1 VTRAVEPVTGGPLA
15 EPSMTEAH
23 MRDAVTGGAIE
34 GGYAPAFEGVY
45 QAFRENFEAF
55 GEQGATVCL
64 SVGGETVVDLWGG
77 IADPKTAAPW
87 QRNTVAV
94 VFSCTKA
101 ATALAAHLLADRG
114 ALDLDAPVASI
125 WPEFGVAGK
134 AGVTTR
140 MLLDHTA
147 GLPAIRTP
155 LKPDCLLYWDYM
167 TGHLAAEAPFW
178 EPGTRLGYHAII
190 FGYLVGEVV
199 RRVSGQSLG
208 AFFQEEIAR
217 PIGIDFWIGL
227 PAREEP
233 RVAPITPY
241 RFNKNDE
248 EPPFIKAART
258 KGSIANLFIFN
269 HGDWMAR
276 GVNTRAGHA
285 AEIGAAGGIT
295 NGRGLCGMFEALLQP
310 GGPLGLSGK
319 TLAGFSETSSA
330 THMDATL
337 QMPTRFGPGFM
348 HAMDNRR
355 RPGGGDSVILGSRAF
370 GHVGAGGSL
379 GFADPETGLAFGY
392 VMNRQGPGL
401 LLNARGQRLVDAA
414 YGALG
419 ISHA

>member
-1 VTRAVEPVTGGPLA
+1 
-15 EPSMTEAH
+15 MTETHIREAITSG
-23 MRDAVTGGAIE
+23 VIE
-34 GGYAPAFEGVY
+34 GSYAPAFEGVY
-45 QAFRENFEAF
+45 QVFRQNFEES
-55 GEQGATVCL
+55 GEQGAAICV

-77 IADPKTAAPW
+77 VADPKTAAPW
-87 QRNTVAV
+87 QNDTVAV

-114 ALDLDAPVASI
+114 ALDLDAPVALI
-125 WPEFGVAGK
+125 WPEFTAAGK
-134 AGVTTR
+134 EGVTMR

-147 GLPAIRTP
+147 GLPALRTP
-155 LKPDCLLYWDYM
+155 LKPDCLLDWGYM
-167 TGHLAAEAPFW
+167 TSRLAAEAPFW
-178 EPGTRLGYHAII
+178 EPGTRSGYHAIT

-217 PIGIDFWIGL
+217 PLRIDFWIGL
-227 PAREEP
+227 PESEEP

-241 RFNKNDE
+241 RFNKDDE
-248 EPPFIKAART
+248 EPPFIRAART

-276 GVNTRAGHA
+276 GVNTRAGRA

-295 NGRGLCGMFEALLQP
+295 NGRGLCGMFEALLKP
-310 GGPLGLSGK
+310 GGPLGLSAK

-355 RPGGGDSVILGSRAF
+355 RPGGGDSVILGPKAF

-379 GFADPETGLAFGY
+379 GFADPDAGMAFGY
-392 VMNRQGPGL
+392 VMSRQGPGL
-401 LLNARGQRLVDAA
+401 LLNERGQRLVDAA

-419 ISHA
+419 ISDS

>member
-1 VTRAVEPVTGGPLA
+1 
-15 EPSMTEAH
+15 MTEVNFREAI
-23 MRDAVTGGAIE
+23 VGGVIE
-34 GGYAPAFEGVY
+34 GNYTPAFEGVY
-45 QAFRENFEAF
+45 QAFRQNFDGL
-55 GEQGATVCL
+55 GEQGASVCI

-77 IADPKTAAPW
+77 VADPNTAAPW
-87 QRNTVAV
+87 QSDTVAV

-114 ALDLDAPVASI
+114 ALDLDAPVAAV
-125 WPEFGVAGK
+125 WPEFGAADKG
-134 AGVTTR
+134 GVTTR

-147 GLPAIRTP
+147 GLPALRTP
-155 LKPDCLLYWDYM
+155 LKPDCLLDWDYM
-167 TGHLAAEAPFW
+167 TDHLAAEAPFW
-178 EPGTRLGYHAII
+178 EPGTRLGYHAIT

-199 RRVSGQSLG
+199 RRASGQSLG
-208 AFFQEEIAR
+208 TFFQQEISG
-217 PIGIDFWIGL
+217 PLGIDFWIGL
-227 PAREEP
+227 PESQEH

-241 RFNKNDE
+241 RFNKNDQ
-248 EPPFIKAART
+248 EPSFIRAART

-269 HGDWMAR
+269 HGDWMSK

-295 NGRGLCGMFEALLQP
+295 NGRGLCGIFGALLEP
-310 GGPLGLSGK
+310 GGVLGLSAK
-319 TLAGFSETSSA
+319 TLTGFSETSSA
-330 THMDATL
+330 THLDATL

-379 GFADPETGLAFGY
+379 GFADPEAGLAFGY

-401 LLNARGQRLVDAA
+401 LLNERGQRLVDAA

-419 ISHA
+419 ISHS

>member
-1 VTRAVEPVTGGPLA
+1 MTETHIREAITGG
-15 EPSMTEAH
+15 
-23 MRDAVTGGAIE
+23 VIE
-34 GGYAPAFEGVY
+34 GSYAPEFKGVY
-45 QAFRENFEAF
+45 QAFRHNFEES
-55 GEQGATVCL
+55 GEQGAAICV
-64 SVGGETVVDLWGG
+64 SVRGETVVDLWGG
-77 IADPKTAAPW
+77 VADQKTATPW
-87 QRNTVAV
+87 QSDTLAV

-125 WPEFGVAGK
+125 WPEFAAAGK
-134 AGVTTR
+134 EGITTR

-147 GLPAIRTP
+147 GLPVLRAP
-155 LKPDCLLYWDYM
+155 LKRDCLLDWDYM
-167 TGHLAAEAPFW
+167 TSHLAAERPFW
-178 EPGTRLGYHAII
+178 EPGTRSGYHAIT

-199 RRVSGQSLG
+199 LRFSGQSLG

-217 PIGIDFWIGL
+217 PLGIDFWIGL
-227 PAREEP
+227 PESEEP

-241 RFNKNDE
+241 RFNKDDE
-248 EPPFIKAART
+248 EPPFIRAART

-276 GVNTRAGHA
+276 GVNTREGHA

-295 NGRGLCGMFEALLQP
+295 NGRGLCGMFEALLMP
-310 GGPLGLSGK
+310 DGPLGLSAK

-348 HAMDNRR
+348 HTMDNRR
-355 RPGGGDSVILGSRAF
+355 RPGGGDSVILGPRSF

-379 GFADPETGLAFGY
+379 GYTDPDVGLAFGY

-401 LLNARGQRLVDAA
+401 LLNERGQRLVDAA

-419 ISHA
+419 ISHS

>member
-1 VTRAVEPVTGGPLA
+1 MINERIGNGW
-15 EPSMTEAH
+15 
-23 MRDAVTGGAIE
+23 IE
-34 GGYAPAFEGVY
+34 GQCAPEFEGVY
-45 QAFRENFEAF
+45 HVFRQNFDARDEL
-55 GEQGATVCL
+55 GAAVNL
-64 SVGGETVVDLWGG
+64 IVNGETVVDLWGG
-77 IADPKTAAPW
+77 LADLNSGASW
-87 QRNTVAV
+87 LSDTVTV

-101 ATALAAHLLADRG
+101 ATALAAHVLADRG
-114 ALDLDAPVASI
+114 LLDLDAPVASI
-125 WPEFGVAGK
+125 WPAFAQAGK

-147 GLPAIRTP
+147 GLPAIRAP
-155 LKPDCLLYWDYM
+155 LKPDCLLDWDFM
-167 TGHLAAEAPFW
+167 TSHLAAEAPFW
-178 EPGTRLGYHAII
+178 EPGTRVGYHAIT

-208 AFFQEEIAR
+208 KFFADEISH
-217 PIGIDFWIGL
+217 PLGIGFWIGL
-227 PAREEP
+227 PESEEV

-241 RFNKNDE
+241 RFQKGEDE
-248 EPPFIKAART
+248 PSFIQAARM

-295 NGRGLCGMFEALLQP
+295 NARGLCGMFHALLEP
-310 GGPLGLSGK
+310 GGALGLSAQ

-348 HAMDNRR
+348 HPMDNRR
-355 RPGGGDSVILGSRAF
+355 RPGGGDSVIFGPRAF

-379 GFADPETGLAFGY
+379 GFADPDAGLAFGY

-401 LLNARGQRLVDAA
+401 LLNERGQRLVDAA
-414 YGALG
+414 YAALG
-419 ISHA
+419 IAHS